1 MNPTSLNLEHLKQI
15 TPIVL
20 TFDEE
25 ANLRRNLDSL
35 QWAERVVILDS
46 GSTDETEAIARSYA
60 NATWQT
66 RPFDSFRLQWE
77 HAISQTD
84 ITTEYVLALDADMEV
99 SAKLLEEITGAFLK
113 GNYDGGLM
121 PIDYRYYGRSLA
133 GSICPP
139 QIRIFRRDAV
149 KVTQLNHGH
158 KFEVTG
164 AVYRFRNRLIHD
176 DRKSLERWVESQL
189 RYQKENEA
197 ELRNGHRGRAR
208 DYARRIGLMPPII
221 GVLAYL
227 RAGGPFKG
235 AAAARYA
242 YERMTT
248 ESILAVRLMDA
259 RLQRTDVRGQ
269 KSEVRDLDDHI
280 S

>member
-1 MNPTSLNLEHLKQI
+1 MNTSSLKQI
-15 TPIVL
+15 TPVVL
-20 TFDEE
+20 TLDEE

-35 QWAERVVILDS
+35 QWAERIVIVDS
-46 GSTDETEAIARSYA
+46 GSTDQTEQIARSYSIVS
-60 NATWQT
+60 WHT
-66 RPFDSFRLQWE
+66 RPFDSFRAQWE
-77 HAISQTD
+77 HAIHQTD
-84 ITTEYVLALDADMEV
+84 ISTEFVLALDADMEV
-99 SAKLLEEITGAFLK
+99 SAKLLEEIAGAFLH
-113 GNYDGGLM
+113 GNCDGGLM

-139 QIRIFRRDAV
+139 QIRIFRRTAV

-158 KFEVTG
+158 KFEVAG
-164 AVYRFRNRLIHD
+164 PFSRFRNRLIHD

-197 ELRNGHRGRAR
+197 ELQNGHRGRAR
-208 DYARRIGLMPPII
+208 DYARRMGLMPPII

-248 ESILAVRLMDA
+248 ESILAMRLMDA
-259 RLQRTDVRGQ
+259 RLKRTEGSRQ
-269 KSEVRDLDDHI
+269 
-280 S
+280 

>member
-1 MNPTSLNLEHLKQI
+1 MMNPAVLQKI

-20 TFDEE
+20 TLDEE

-35 QWAERVVILDS
+35 RWAERVVIVDS
-46 GSTDETEAIARSYA
+46 GSTDGTEAIARGYS
-60 NATWQT
+60 NVTWHT
-66 RPFDSFRLQWE
+66 RPFHSFRAQWE
-77 HAISQTD
+77 YAIHQTE
-84 ITTEYVLALDADMEV
+84 IATEFVLALDCDMEV
-99 SAKLLEEITGAFLK
+99 SAKLLEEIAGAFLK

-133 GSICPP
+133 GSICAA

-149 KVTQLNHGH
+149 KVTQVNHGH
-158 KFEVTG
+158 KFEIAG
-164 AVYRFRNRLIHD
+164 PIYRFRNRLIHD
-176 DRKSLERWVESQL
+176 DRKSLERWIESQL
-189 RYQKENEA
+189 RYQRENEA

-208 DYARRIGLMPPII
+208 DYARRLGLMPPII
-221 GVLAYL
+221 GMLAYL

-248 ESILAVRLMDA
+248 ESLLAVRLMDA
-259 RLQRTDVRGQ
+259 KLKRTEVRGQ
-269 KSEVRDLDDHI
+269 RSEVSGLDDQI

>member
-1 MNPTSLNLEHLKQI
+1 MNAASLKQI
-15 TPIVL
+15 TPVVL

-35 QWAERVVILDS
+35 KWAELVVIVDS
-46 GSTDETEAIARSYA
+46 GSTDATEAIASSYA
-60 NATWQT
+60 NVSWHT
-66 RPFDSFRLQWE
+66 RAFDSFRAQWE
-77 HAISQTD
+77 HAIHQTD
-84 ITTEYVLALDADMEV
+84 ITTEYVLALDCDMEV
-99 SAKLLEEITGAFLK
+99 SAKLLEEIADEFLK

-139 QIRIFRRDAV
+139 QIRIFRRNAV
-149 KVTQLNHGH
+149 KVTQVNHGH
-158 KFEVTG
+158 KFEAAG
-164 AVYRFRNRLIHD
+164 PVYRFRNRLIHD

-189 RYQKENEA
+189 RYQRENEA

-208 DYARRIGLMPPII
+208 DYARRMGLMPPII

-259 RLQRTDVRGQ
+259 RLRRTEVGGQR
-269 KSEVRDLDDHI
+269 SEVRDLDDQI
-280 S
+280 P

>member
-1 MNPTSLNLEHLKQI
+1 MNLESLKHT

-20 TFDEE
+20 TFNEE

-46 GSTDETEAIARSYA
+46 GSTDETEAIARSYT
-60 NATWQT
+60 NVTWQT

-77 HAISQTD
+77 HAINQTD

-133 GSICPP
+133 GSIYPP
-139 QIRIFRRDAV
+139 SIRIFRRDAV

-158 KFEVTG
+158 KFEVRG

>member
-1 MNPTSLNLEHLKQI
+1 MNDTSLKQT

-20 TFDEE
+20 TFNEE

-35 QWAERVVILDS
+35 HWAERVVILDS
-46 GSTDETEAIARSYA
+46 GSTDQTEEIARGYS
-60 NATWQT
+60 NVTWHT
-66 RPFDSFRLQWE
+66 RPFDSFRAQWE
-77 HAISQTD
+77 HAIQQTNV
-84 ITTEYVLALDADMEV
+84 TTEYVLALDADMEV
-99 SAKLLEEITGAFLK
+99 SPTLLEEIAGKFLK

-121 PIDYRYYGRSLA
+121 PIDYRYYGHSLA

-158 KFEVTG
+158 KFETAG

-208 DYARRIGLMPPII
+208 DYARRMGLMPPII
-221 GVLAYL
+221 GVIAYL

-259 RLQRTDVRGQ
+259 RLRKAEGSKQ
-269 KSEVRDLDDHI
+269 
-280 S
+280 

>member
-1 MNPTSLNLEHLKQI
+1 MNATRLKQI
-15 TPIVL
+15 TPVVL

-35 QWAERVVILDS
+35 QWAERVVIVDS
-46 GSTDETEAIARSYA
+46 GSTDATEAIARSYA
-60 NATWQT
+60 NVTWHT
-66 RPFDSFRLQWE
+66 RPFDSFRAQWE
-77 HAISQTD
+77 YAIHQTD
-84 ITTEYVLALDADMEV
+84 ITSEYILALDADMEV
-99 SAKLLEEITGAFLK
+99 SAKLREEIVGGFLD

-158 KFEVTG
+158 KFEVAG
-164 AVYRFRNRLIHD
+164 PVYRFRNRLIHD
-176 DRKSLERWVESQL
+176 DRKSLERWVEAQL
-189 RYQKENEA
+189 RYQRENEA
-197 ELRNGHRGRAR
+197 ELRNGHRRRVR
-208 DYARRIGLMPPII
+208 DYARRMGLMPPII
-221 GVLAYL
+221 GLLAYL

-248 ESILAVRLMDA
+248 ESLLAVRLIDA
-259 RLQRTDVRGQ
+259 RLQRNGR
-269 KSEVRDLDDHI
+269 SAN

>member
-1 MNPTSLNLEHLKQI
+1 MNSTSLKQI
-15 TPIVL
+15 TPVVL
-20 TFDEE
+20 TFNEE
-25 ANLRRNLDSL
+25 VNLRRNLDSL
-35 QWAERVVILDS
+35 PWAERIVIVDS
-46 GSTDETEAIARSYA
+46 GSTDQTEAIAQSYS
-60 NATWQT
+60 NVTWHT
-66 RPFDSFRLQWE
+66 RAFDSFRQQWE
-77 HAISQTD
+77 HAIHQTD
-84 ITTEYVLALDADMEV
+84 ITTESVLALDADMTV
-99 SAKLLEEITGAFLK
+99 SAKLLEEIVGAFRR

-158 KFEVTG
+158 KFEVG
-164 AVYRFRNRLIHD
+164 GPVYRFRNRLIHD
-176 DRKSLERWVESQL
+176 DRKSLERWIESQL
-189 RYQKENEA
+189 RYQKENET

-208 DYARRIGLMPPII
+208 DYARRLGLMPPII
-221 GVLAYL
+221 GLLAYL

-242 YERMTT
+242 YERMTS
-248 ESILAVRLMDA
+248 ESILAVRLLDA
-259 RLQRTDVRGQ
+259 RLRRTEVGGQR
-269 KSEVRDLDDHI
+269 SEVRDQDDRI

>member
-1 MNPTSLNLEHLKQI
+1 MNPTSLERI

-35 QWAERVVILDS
+35 QWAEQVVIADS
-46 GSTDETEAIARSYA
+46 GSTDQTEAIARSYA
-60 NATWQT
+60 NVVWHV
-66 RPFDSFRLQWE
+66 RPFDSFRAQWE
-77 HAISQTD
+77 HAIHHTN

-99 SAKLLEEITGAFLK
+99 SVKLLKEIAGAFLN
-113 GNYDGGLM
+113 GNYDGGLI

-139 QIRIFRRDAV
+139 QIRIFRRDGV

-158 KFEVTG
+158 KFKVAG
-164 AVYRFRNRLIHD
+164 PVYRFRNRLIHD

-189 RYQKENEA
+189 HYQRENEA

-208 DYARRIGLMPPII
+208 DYARRMGLMPPII
-221 GVLAYL
+221 GLLAYV

-259 RLQRTDVRGQ
+259 RLRKTEGRRQ
-269 KSEVRDLDDHI
+269 
-280 S
+280 

>member
-1 MNPTSLNLEHLKQI
+1 MNATNLERI

-20 TFDEE
+20 TFNEE
-25 ANLRRNLDSL
+25 TNLRRNLESL
-35 QWAERVVILDS
+35 QWAKRVVIVDS
-46 GSTDETEAIARSYA
+46 GSTDATAAIARSYA
-60 NATWQT
+60 NVVWHT
-66 RPFDSFRLQWE
+66 RPFDSFRAQWE
-77 HAISQTD
+77 FAIHQIGVTS
-84 ITTEYVLALDADMEV
+84 EYVLALDCDMEV
-99 SAKLLEEITGAFLK
+99 SAKLLEEIASRFLE
-113 GNYDGGLM
+113 GNYDGGLL

-139 QIRIFRRDAV
+139 QIRIFRRAKV

-158 KFEVTG
+158 KFEV
-164 AVYRFRNRLIHD
+164 ASPVYRFRNRLIHD
-176 DRKSLERWVESQL
+176 DRKSLERWVEAQL

-197 ELRNGHRGRAR
+197 ELQNGHRGRAR
-208 DYARRIGLMPPII
+208 DYARRMGLMPPII

-248 ESILAVRLMDA
+248 ESILAMRLMDA
-259 RLQRTDVRGQ
+259 RLKQAEGRR
-269 KSEVRDLDDHI
+269 L
-280 S
+280 

>member
-1 MNPTSLNLEHLKQI
+1 MNSTSLKQI
-15 TPIVL
+15 TPVVL
-20 TFDEE
+20 TLNEE

-35 QWAERVVILDS
+35 HWADRVAIVDS
-46 GSTDETEAIARSYA
+46 GSTDQTEAIARSYP
-60 NATWQT
+60 NVTWHT
-66 RPFDSFRLQWE
+66 RRFESFRGQWE
-77 HAISQTD
+77 HAIHQTG

-99 SAKLLEEITGAFLK
+99 SVKLLEEIAGLFLE
-113 GNYDGGLM
+113 GNYDGGLI

-133 GSICPP
+133 GSICRP
-139 QIRIFRRDAV
+139 QIRIVRRDAV

-158 KFEVTG
+158 KF
-164 AVYRFRNRLIHD
+164 AVAGTVHRFRNKLIHD
-176 DRKSLERWVESQL
+176 DRKSLERWIESQL

-208 DYARRIGLMPPII
+208 DYARRLGLMPPII

-259 RLQRTDVRGQ
+259 KLRKAESSKQ
-269 KSEVRDLDDHI
+269 
-280 S
+280 

>member
-1 MNPTSLNLEHLKQI
+1 MNGNPLKQV
-15 TPIVL
+15 TPVVL

-25 ANLRRNLDSL
+25 ANLRRNLDAL
-35 QWAERVVILDS
+35 QWAERIVIVDS
-46 GSTDETEAIARSYA
+46 GSTDDTEKIAKSYA
-60 NATWQT
+60 NVDWHT
-66 RPFDSFRLQWE
+66 RPFDSFRAQWE
-77 HAISQTD
+77 HAIHRTD
-84 ITTEYVLALDADMEV
+84 IATEYVLALDADMEV
-99 SAKLLEEITGAFLK
+99 SAKLLEEIADRFLE
-113 GNYDGGLM
+113 GNYGGGMM

-158 KFEVTG
+158 KFESSG
-164 AVYRFRNRLIHD
+164 SVYRFRNRLIHD

-197 ELRNGHRGRAR
+197 ELQNGHRGRAR
-208 DYARRIGLMPPII
+208 DYARRLGLMPPII
-221 GVLAYL
+221 GALAYL

-248 ESILAVRLMDA
+248 ESLLAVRLMDA
-259 RLQRTDVRGQ
+259 RLR
-269 KSEVRDLDDHI
+269 KK
-280 S
+280 

>member
-1 MNPTSLNLEHLKQI
+1 MNPTSLKQI
-15 TPIVL
+15 TPVVL

-25 ANLRRNLDSL
+25 ANVRRNLNSL
-35 QWAERVVILDS
+35 RWAERVVLVDS
-46 GSTDETEAIARSYA
+46 GSTDQTEEIARSYS
-60 NATWQT
+60 NVTWHT
-66 RPFDSFRLQWE
+66 RTFDTFRAQWE
-77 HAISQTD
+77 HAIHQTE
-84 ITTEYVLALDADMEV
+84 IATEYVLALDCDMEV
-99 SAKLLEEITGAFLK
+99 SEKLREEIAGGFLE

-139 QIRIFRRDAV
+139 QIRIFRRAAV
-149 KVTQLNHGH
+149 KVTQRNHGH
-158 KFEVTG
+158 KFEVGG

-176 DRKSLERWVESQL
+176 DRKSLERWIESQL

-197 ELRNGHRGRAR
+197 ELRNGHRGRTR
-208 DYARRIGLMPPII
+208 DYARRLGLMPPII

-242 YERMTT
+242 YERMTS

-259 RLQRTDVRGQ
+259 RLRKAEGRRQ
-269 KSEVRDLDDHI
+269 
-280 S
+280 

>member
-1 MNPTSLNLEHLKQI
+1 MSLKQI
-15 TPIVL
+15 TPVVL
-20 TFDEE
+20 TFNEE

-35 QWAERVVILDS
+35 RWAQRIVILDS
-46 GSTDETEAIARSYA
+46 GSTDQTEAIARSYS
-60 NATWQT
+60 NVTWHS
-66 RPFDSFRLQWE
+66 RRFDSFRSQWE
-77 HAISQTD
+77 HAIQQTGV
-84 ITTEYVLALDADMEV
+84 TTEYVLALDADMEV
-99 SAKLLEEITGAFLK
+99 STKLLEEIAGAFLK
-113 GNYDGGLM
+113 SHYDGGLM

-139 QIRIFRRDAV
+139 QIRIVQRNAV

-158 KFEVTG
+158 KFAVAG
-164 AVYRFRNRLIHD
+164 PVYRFRNRLIHD
-176 DRKSLERWVESQL
+176 DRKSLERWIESQL

-197 ELRNGHRGRAR
+197 ELANGHRGRAR
-208 DYARRIGLMPPII
+208 DYARRLGLMPPII
-221 GVLAYL
+221 GLLAYL

-242 YERMTT
+242 YERMTS

-259 RLQRTDVRGQ
+259 RLQRTEVGGQ
-269 KSEVRDLDDHI
+269 RSEVRDLDDRI

>member
-1 MNPTSLNLEHLKQI
+1 MNDTSWKKI
-15 TPIVL
+15 TPVVL

-35 QWAERVVILDS
+35 QWAERVVVLDS
-46 GSTDETEAIARSYA
+46 GSTDATEVIARSCR
-60 NATWQT
+60 NVTWHT
-66 RPFDSFRLQWE
+66 RPFDSFRAQWE
-77 HAISQTD
+77 YAIHQTD
-84 ITTEYVLALDADMEV
+84 IATEFVLALDCDMEV
-99 SAKLLEEITGAFLK
+99 SVKLLEEIAGAFL
-113 GNYDGGLM
+113 GGSYDGGLM

-139 QIRIFRRDAV
+139 QIRIFRRNAV

-158 KFEVTG
+158 KFEVAG
-164 AVYRFRNRLIHD
+164 PVYRFRNRLIHD
-176 DRKSLERWVESQL
+176 DRKSLERWVKSQL
-189 RYQKENEA
+189 RYQRENEA

-208 DYARRIGLMPPII
+208 DYARRMGLMPLII
-221 GVLAYL
+221 GLLAYV

-259 RLQRTDVRGQ
+259 RLQKAEGRRQ
-269 KSEVRDLDDHI
+269 
-280 S
+280 

>member
-1 MNPTSLNLEHLKQI
+1 MNLMNSKQV
-15 TPIVL
+15 TPVVL

-35 QWAERVVILDS
+35 YWAERVVIVDS
-46 GSTDETEAIARSYA
+46 GSTDATEAIARSYA
-60 NATWQT
+60 NVTWHT
-66 RPFDSFRLQWE
+66 RPFDSFRAQWE
-77 HAISQTD
+77 YAIHQTGVTSD
-84 ITTEYVLALDADMEV
+84 YVLALDCDMEV
-99 SAKLLEEITGAFLK
+99 SGKLLEEITGAFLNGK
-113 GNYDGGLM
+113 FDGGLM

-133 GSICPP
+133 GSICSP
-139 QIRIFRRDAV
+139 QVRIFRRDAV

-158 KFEVTG
+158 KFEVGRT
-164 AVYRFRNRLIHD
+164 VYRFRNRLIHD

-197 ELRNGHRGRAR
+197 ALQNGHRGRAR
-208 DYARRIGLMPPII
+208 DYARRMGLMPPII
-221 GVLAYL
+221 GLLAYL

-242 YERMTT
+242 YERMTS

-259 RLQRTDVRGQ
+259 KLKRTEVGGQ
-269 KSEVRDLDDHI
+269 KSEVRDRDDRT